1 MLQAAF
7 VPSRANAD
15 ALSSELPLTAPA
27 TTRGGHAQEP
37 AAAPPLTSE
46 PNEPQSRDADGKVA
60 VSSSQASQD
69 AGTHGHAPRVLYPAS
84 ARART
89 TLQKG
94 LEERGFEV
102 MRLNTYDTVAV
113 LEVSDAQRREALG
126 CDVVSIASPSALKA
140 WVQLVGLERVQQMYV
155 ACIGSTSG
163 EAALKLGLDKD
174 KVFWAESPG
183 MEGFLASVM
192 SAVVCAQRQPTPA
205 G

>member
-1 MLQAAF
+1 M
-7 VPSRANAD
+7 
-15 ALSSELPLTAPA
+15 
-27 TTRGGHAQEP
+27 
-37 AAAPPLTSE
+37 
-46 PNEPQSRDADGKVA
+46 
-60 VSSSQASQD
+60 
-69 AGTHGHAPRVLYPAS
+69 LYPAS

-113 LEVSDAQRREALG
+113 LEVSDAQRREALD